1 MTIHLKANGLEND
14 VVLWRYMD
22 VGKFISMLQKEIIW
36 LARADTF
43 VDKHEGRF
51 PEEMRGYIEKA
62 YENMPSNDES
72 PVRDAIDFQDYLV
85 KNTFISCWHKNT
97 EESMVMWSMYGKDQ
111 NSVAIQTTA
120 DSLKKSV
127 NPALLSGNSLWLKEV
142 LYENADAIDGVLRY
156 EDCFFRKR
164 RHFSFE
170 KEVRISLDTYSKEYP
185 SKKTPVGYEL
195 NVSMDTLIH
204 KILVHPDSKPWFLD
218 AIKSVSAIY
227 KLKAVVDFGVFGYE

>member
-1 MTIHLKANGLEND
+1 MTMLLNAEGLEND
-14 VVLWRYMD
+14 VILWRYMD
-22 VGKFISMLQKEIIW
+22 VGKFTSMLQKEIIW

-43 VDKHEGRF
+43 ADKHEGRF

-62 YENMPSNDES
+62 YENMLNDHQP

-111 NSVAIQTTA
+111 NSVAIQTTIER
-120 DSLKKSV
+120 LKESV
-127 NPALLSGNSLWLKEV
+127 NPASLTGNSLWLKKV
-142 LYENADAIDGVLRY
+142 LYENADAIDGVLLY

-204 KILVHPDSKPWFLD
+204 KVLVHPDSKPWFLD

-227 KLKAVVDFGVFGYE
+227 KLKADVEKGEFGYE